1 MKFNKKQK
9 QIVAYC
15 LALLESECTNKST
28 KKEMHK
34 ILSELQKEKIFGTI
48 KF

>member
-1 MKFNKKQK
+1 MKLNKKQK
-9 QIVAYC
+9 QIIAYC
-15 LALLESECTNKST
+15 LALIESDCENKST

-34 ILSELQKEKIFGTI
+34 ILSELQKEGIFGNI